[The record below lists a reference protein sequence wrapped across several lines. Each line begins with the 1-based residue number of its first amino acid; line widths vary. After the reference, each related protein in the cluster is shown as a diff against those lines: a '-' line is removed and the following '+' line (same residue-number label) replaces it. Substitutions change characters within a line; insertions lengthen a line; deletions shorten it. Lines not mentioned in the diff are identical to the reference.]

1 MQFSAVIGQAALKE
15 QLIREINSEK
25 ISHAKLFAGNN
36 GHGSLAMALAYS
48 MYLLCDNKQETDS
61 CGSCHS
67 CKQMS
72 DFVHPDVHFVF
83 PVVLAN
89 KVISNA
95 HLKEWREQLK
105 ESTYFDLLH
114 WTNIIDTKERK
125 PVIGTEESIDIHKKL
140 SLMSYQGNYKV
151 MIIWCADE
159 MNPTC
164 SNKLLKI
171 LEEPPP
177 KTLIIL
183 VTEQP
188 QKLLPTI
195 QSRTQVIIIPR
206 ISQEDLSTYLC
217 KENSIE
223 ERIAQTIAGF
233 SDGNFIRAL
242 ELIQDDE
249 SNITYRDQFMSLMR
263 CTFKKDVIAMLDW
276 AEDIA
281 AVSKERQKLFIL
293 YSLHML
299 RQSLVKN
306 YIGMNTLQVSTEEAA
321 FIDKFSPYISGNNIS
336 EFLSC
341 FDEAYYRIE
350 RNAFAKLLF
359 TQLCFQSMRFI
370 HQA

>member
-25 ISHAKLFAGNN
+25 ISHAKLFAGKN

-48 MYLLCDNKQETDS
+48 KYLLCDNKQETDS

-72 DFVHPDVHFVF
+72 DFVHPDVNFVF
-83 PVVLAN
+83 PVVLLNHPLSSAY
-89 KVISNA
+89 
-95 HLKEWREQLK
+95 LTEWRKQLK
-105 ESTYFDLLH
+105 TNPYFDLLD

-125 PVIGTEESIDIHKKL
+125 PVIGTQESVDIHKKL

-151 MIIWCADE
+151 MIIWYADE

-195 QSRTQVIIIPR
+195 KSRTQVIIIPR

-263 CTFKKDVIAMLDW
+263 CTFKKDVLAMLDW

-306 YIGMNTLQVSTEEAA
+306 YIGMNTLQVSVEEAA
-321 FIDKFSPYISGNNIS
+321 FIDKFSPYISGNNIR

-359 TQLCFQSMRFI
+359 TQLCFQSMRYI

>member
-1 MQFSAVIGQAALKE
+1 MQFSAVIGQRALQE
-15 QLIREINSEK
+15 RLIREINSEK
-25 ISHAKLFAGNN
+25 ISHAKLFAGKN
-36 GHGSLAMALAYS
+36 GHGSLAIALAYCK
-48 MYLLCDNKQETDS
+48 YLLCDNKQEIDS

-67 CKQMS
+67 CNQMA

-89 KVISNA
+89 HPLSSA
-95 HLKEWREQLK
+95 YFSEWRKQLK
-105 ESTYFDLLH
+105 TNPYFDLLK
-114 WTNIIDTKERK
+114 WTNTIDTKERK

-159 MNPTC
+159 MNATC

-206 ISQEDLSTYLC
+206 IAQEDLSMHLV

-223 ERIAQTIAGF
+223 ERSAQTIAGF

-249 SNITYRDQFMSLMR
+249 SNIAYRDQFMSLMR

-306 YIGMNTLQVSTEEAA
+306 YIGMDTLQVSTEEAA

-359 TQLCFQSMRFI
+359 TQLCFQSMRYI

>member
-1 MQFSAVIGQAALKE
+1 
-15 QLIREINSEK
+15 
-25 ISHAKLFAGNN
+25 
-36 GHGSLAMALAYS
+36 MALAYS
-48 MYLLCDNKQETDS
+48 KYLLCDNKQETDS

-83 PVVLAN
+83 PVVLLNHPLSSAY
-89 KVISNA
+89 
-95 HLKEWREQLK
+95 LTEWRKQLK
-105 ESTYFDLLH
+105 TNPYFDLLH

-125 PVIGTEESIDIHKKL
+125 PVIGTQESVDIHKKL

-249 SNITYRDQFMSLMR
+249 SNIAYRDQFMSLMR

-306 YIGMNTLQVSTEEAA
+306 YIGMDTLQVSAEEAA
-321 FIDKFSPYISGNNIS
+321 FINKFSPYISGNNIS

-359 TQLCFQSMRFI
+359 TQLCFQSMRYI

>member
-1 MQFSAVIGQAALKE
+1 MQFSVVIGQAALKE

-25 ISHAKLFAGNN
+25 ISHAKLFAGKS

-48 MYLLCDNKQETDS
+48 KYLLCDNKQETDS

-83 PVVLAN
+83 PVVLLNHPLSSAY
-89 KVISNA
+89 
-95 HLKEWREQLK
+95 LTEWRKQLK
-105 ESTYFDLLH
+105 TNPYFDLLH

-125 PVIGTEESIDIHKKL
+125 PVIGTQESVDIHKKL

-263 CTFKKDVIAMLDW
+263 CTFKKDVLAMLDW
-276 AEDIA
+276 AEEIA
-281 AVSKERQKLFIL
+281 AVSKERQKLFVL

-359 TQLCFQSMRFI
+359 TQLCFQSMRYI

>member
-25 ISHAKLFAGNN
+25 ISHAKLFAGKN

-48 MYLLCDNKQETDS
+48 KYLLCDNKQETDS

-83 PVVLAN
+83 PVVLLNHPLSSAY
-89 KVISNA
+89 
-95 HLKEWREQLK
+95 LTEWRKQLK
-105 ESTYFDLLH
+105 TNPYFDLLH

-125 PVIGTEESIDIHKKL
+125 PVIGTQESVDIHKKL

-195 QSRTQVIIIPR
+195 KSRTQVIIIPR

-359 TQLCFQSMRFI
+359 TQLCFQSMRYI

>member
-15 QLIREINSEK
+15 RLIREINSEK
-25 ISHAKLFAGNN
+25 ISHAKLFAGKN

-83 PVVLAN
+83 PVILLNHPLSSAY
-89 KVISNA
+89 
-95 HLKEWREQLK
+95 LTEWRKQLK
-105 ESTYFDLLH
+105 TNPYFDLLH

-125 PVIGTEESIDIHKKL
+125 PVIGTQESVDIHKKL

>member
-1 MQFSAVIGQAALKE
+1 MQFSVVIGQAALKE

-25 ISHAKLFAGNN
+25 ISHAKLFAGKS

-48 MYLLCDNKQETDS
+48 KYLLCDNKQETDS

-95 HLKEWREQLK
+95 HLKEWREQLE

-140 SLMSYQGNYKV
+140 SLMSYQGNYKI

-281 AVSKERQKLFIL
+281 AVSKERQKLFVL

-359 TQLCFQSMRFI
+359 TQLCFQSMRYI

>member
-25 ISHAKLFAGNN
+25 ISHAKLFAGKN

-48 MYLLCDNKQETDS
+48 KYLLCDNKQETDS

-83 PVVLAN
+83 PVVLLNHPLSSAY
-89 KVISNA
+89 
-95 HLKEWREQLK
+95 LTEWRKQLK
-105 ESTYFDLLH
+105 TNPYFDLLD

-125 PVIGTEESIDIHKKL
+125 PVIGTQESVDIHKKL

-359 TQLCFQSMRFI
+359 TQLCFQSMRYI